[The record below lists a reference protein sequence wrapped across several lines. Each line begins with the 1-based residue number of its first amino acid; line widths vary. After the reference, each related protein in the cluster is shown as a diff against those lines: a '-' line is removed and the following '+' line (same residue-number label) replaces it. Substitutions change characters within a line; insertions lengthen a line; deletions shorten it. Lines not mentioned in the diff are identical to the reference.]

1 MSNRKGN
8 SNALS
13 EGRCSASCIQVCAE
27 QDAVAEATIHAMYY
41 LHQQDEVEAI
51 LLVDAENAFDS
62 INRK

>member
-8 SNALS
+8 SNARS
-13 EGRCSASCIQVCAE
+13 EGRCSASCIQVYTE
-27 QDAVAEATIHAMYY
+27 EDAVTEATIHAMYF